1 MILGIPGAKHLM
13 GLKQAIYETPYENI
27 VKPYDLEG
35 FSFVGKQTVTGTIF
49 LPNPTAIQNLFAMT
63 PYYYK
68 TGQKE
73 QERLAALETLETEI
87 SFELLQY
94 QRES

>member
-1 MILGIPGAKHLM
+1 MV
-13 GLKQAIYETPYENI
+13 Q
-27 VKPYDLEG
+27 
-35 FSFVGKQTVTGTIF
+35 S
-49 LPNPTAIQNLFAMT
+49 
-63 PYYYK
+63 
-68 TGQKE
+68 GQKE